1 MEERIE
7 ELIERARVLLGWPTT
22 RKIVELAQR
31 FPEEAWWRYAV
42 ESLERAE
49 RPNEAYLIS
58 CLRTAQ
64 AEGRRKAAA
73 ELGPYPAGFGE
84 RECPW
89 YRGVY
94 CPRSRECKGWEYC
107 GKSQGWFL
115 KALREAN
122 EGDTKKSPPRRA
134 PH

>member
-1 MEERIE
+1 MEQ
-7 ELIERARVLLGWPTT
+7 LIERARALLGWPTT
-22 RKIVELAQR
+22 RKILELARR

-49 RPNEAYLIS
+49 RPNETYLVK
-58 CLRTAQ
+58 CLETAQ
-64 AEGRRKAAA
+64 AEGRREAASR
-73 ELGPYPAGFGE
+73 LGPYPGGFGD

-89 YRGVY
+89 YPGLFCSWARG
-94 CPRSRECKGWEYC
+94 CKGWQQC
-107 GKSQGWFL
+107 QRSQPWFL

-122 EGDTKKSPPRRA
+122 EGDTEEGPPWRA